1 MLTPDTETPS
11 VSVTVTQNCRD
22 ESGGVQSGSVVS
34 AKPRTAPPINVIA
47 AAAAKTPTAIAAL
60 LHLLLILLSLFT
72 ETGNAIPNL
81 LSRSKPQRDSR
92 TRAPRTLPTLRK
104 SLVLQRRSV
113 K

>member
-47 AAAAKTPTAIAAL
+47 TAAAKTPAAIAAL
-60 LHLLLILLSLFT
+60 LNLLLILCSPFWGRSVTPTDLRSHS
-72 ETGNAIPNL
+72 
-81 LSRSKPQRDSR
+81 SRSETRG
-92 TRAPRTLPTLRK
+92 RAPRTLPR
-104 SLVLQRRSV
+104 SARVLYDR
-113 K
+113 